1 MAMSRHQPALL
12 GGLFIG
18 VLSALPVVS
27 SANACCCLWVVAGG
41 VLVVY
46 LQQQNTPLPL
56 ETADAVLGGL
66 IAGLVGAVIACL
78 AQYILYA
85 ITGTL
90 WQDIVRQQLEQNPEV
105 PSEVKDMVT
114 NLLTGR
120 ALWLL
125 VLAFTLPLYAVFAM
139 LGALLGLAFFRK
151 KLPPPTVQG

>member
-46 LQQQNTPLPL
+46 LQQQNTPLPV

-78 AQYILYA
+78 GQYILYA

-105 PSEVKDMVT
+105 PSEVKDMVN

>member
-46 LQQQNTPLPL
+46 LQQQNTPLPV

-66 IAGLVGAVIACL
+66 IAGLIGAVIACL
-78 AQYILYA
+78 GQYIQGHGDQHSHGA
-85 ITGTL
+85 
-90 WQDIVRQQLEQNPEV
+90 
-105 PSEVKDMVT
+105 
-114 NLLTGR
+114 GR
-120 ALWLL
+120 
-125 VLAFTLPLYAVFAM
+125 
-139 LGALLGLAFFRK
+139 LGARAGDDVAVVRGVRDARRAPRPGV
-151 KLPPPTVQG
+151 LPEEAAAADRAGVKAHVERQTSKFDV